1 LTVRVVTDST
11 ADLPPELARQWGI
24 TVVPATVQFG
34 QESYRDGL
42 DLTAEEFF
50 EKLKASAELPTTSQP
65 SVNQFLGTYHAL
77 TAEGNQ
83 VVSIHISAKLSG
95 TINSAAQAKELLGND
110 AQVEIIDSRFWS
122 VAMALIAL
130 EAAEAAHRGHDLN
143 EVVEVTRHTMRRAGL
158 LAVADTLEYAAKGGR
173 IGKAQYFLASLLQV
187 KPILEIR
194 DGELHPVER
203 KRTRKRALE
212 RLVELVSD
220 RGPMDRLAVGHADS
234 PQDAKWLA
242 RRLESLAPHHEV
254 LVNTIGPVIGTHTG
268 PGAIGIGFLRR
279 R

>member
-83 VVSIHISAKLSG
+83 VVSIHISAKVSG
-95 TINSAAQAKELLGND
+95 TINSAAQAKEFLGND

-158 LAVADTLEYAAKGGR
+158 LAVADTLEYAARGGR